1 MASIVGYGSKHS
13 HQFTLTCTETGT
25 SQSGNYSTVSF
36 SFTLY
41 LGSWS
46 WNHAGVSYIVTIN
59 GQQYTGSIPSYNAG
73 NTLTITSGS
82 LTVPHDSNGSK
93 TLYFS
98 FSVTDNSGV
107 NYTCGNA
114 SASGSMALTN
124 IYRQPATPTLSLY
137 EVTDCYF
144 RLNWSTNMVIDSLW
158 TSYDRGVTWRFLYN
172 PNSSSGRIWIG
183 PAIPNTAYEVMIR
196 VRGKDSQLTSD
207 SSIFSIRTLDI
218 SRIASMEPVIHG
230 EPIKLNVTSP
240 ANNNPITLQLVVNDT
255 EIFTKSVTKG
265 DNTLTMTDN
274 ELDSLYSLYGNGD
287 TLTGTFNLAGTNY
300 YGEKEIETTTK
311 TITLKGNQKTA
322 NNKIGNNWK
331 RGKVWINNN
340 GTWTRGV
347 IWTKVSGSWKR
358 GV

>member
-13 HQFTLTCTETGT
+13 HIFTLNVNEDST
-25 SQSGNYSTVSF
+25 SQSGNYSTCSF

-46 WNHAGVSYIVTIN
+46 WNHTGISYIVTIN
-59 GQQYTGSIPSYNAG
+59 GQQYTGTIPSYTAG
-73 NTLTITSGS
+73 STLTITSGT

-98 FSVTDNSGV
+98 FSVTDNSGAS
-107 NYTCGNA
+107 YTCGNA

-137 EVTDCYF
+137 ELTDCYF
-144 RLNWSTNMVIDSLW
+144 ILNWSSNMVIDALW
-158 TSYDRGVTWRFLYN
+158 TSYDRGTTWNYFYN
-172 PNSSSGRIWIG
+172 PNASSGRFWLG
-183 PAIPNTAYEVMIR
+183 PAIPNTNYAVMIR

-207 SSIFSIRTLDI
+207 SSVFRVTTLDI
-218 SRIASMEPVIHG
+218 SRISSMEPIIHG
-230 EPIKLNVTSP
+230 EPIKFNVTSP
-240 ANNNPITLQLVVNDT
+240 ANNSPITLQLIVDDT
-255 EIFTKSVTKG
+255 EVFTKDVVKG
-265 DNTLTMTDN
+265 DNSLIMTDS
-274 ELDSLYSLYGNGD
+274 ELDLLYSKYGNGN
-287 TLTGTFNLAGTNY
+287 TVTGTLNLAGTNY
-300 YGEKEIETTTK
+300 YGEKEIETTTQ
-311 TITLKGNQKTA
+311 TITLKGDQKTTF
-322 NNKIGNNWK
+322 NKIGDNWR

-340 GTWTRGV
+340 GTWKRGV